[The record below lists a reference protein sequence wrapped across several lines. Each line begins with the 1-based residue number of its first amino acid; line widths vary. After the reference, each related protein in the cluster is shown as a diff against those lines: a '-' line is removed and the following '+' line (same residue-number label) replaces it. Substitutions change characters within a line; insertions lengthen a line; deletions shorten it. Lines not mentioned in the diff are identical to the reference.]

1 MYLLMQLSKFGLLIE
16 STLSIYL
23 NVRFIDLPPVFHLTF
38 TSIFFVVVK
47 AMPQVMENIVKDRR
61 TMFSWGC

>member
-23 NVRFIDLPPVFHLTF
+23 NVRLIDLPPVFHLTL
-38 TSIFFVVVK
+38 IFFVVVK
-47 AMPQVMENIVKDRR
+47 TMPQVMENIVKDRR